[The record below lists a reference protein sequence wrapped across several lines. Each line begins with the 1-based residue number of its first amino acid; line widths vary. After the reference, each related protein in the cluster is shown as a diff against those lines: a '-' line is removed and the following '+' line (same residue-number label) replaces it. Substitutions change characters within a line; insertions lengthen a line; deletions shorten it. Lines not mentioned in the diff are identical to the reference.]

1 MSGGPGGYPGTQ
13 SARATWLTLPNLF
26 TLARLLLAPVIVYD
40 ILNRRALAALCIF
53 AVAAAT
59 DVIDGYLARHW
70 GAATAAGAFLDPIA
84 DKLLMT
90 GVYLAL
96 ALAGSVP
103 WWLVGVIFGRDLL
116 ILSASA
122 IALLT
127 TKLRAF
133 PPSIWGKASTFSQIV
148 TAVCFLGRDALEWP
162 VLAVLSAALI
172 WPTLALTVWSGIH
185 YGWRGARLL
194 RMD

>member
-1 MSGGPGGYPGTQ
+1 M
-13 SARATWLTLPNLF
+13 RTWLTLPNLF
-26 TLARLLLAPVIVYD
+26 TLARLVLAPVVVWA
-40 ILNRRALAALCIF
+40 ILHHRAFAALSIF

-59 DVIDGYLARHW
+59 DVVDGYLARNF

-84 DKLLMT
+84 DKLLLT

-116 ILSASA
+116 ILAASSV
-122 IALLT
+122 ALLT

-133 PPSIWGKASTFSQIV
+133 PPSIWGKASTFFQIL
-148 TAVCFLGRDALEWP
+148 TAVCFLGRDAFGFP
-162 VLAVLSAALI
+162 VLARLSGALI

-194 RMD
+194 RIH

>member
-1 MSGGPGGYPGTQ
+1 M
-13 SARATWLTLPNLF
+13 RTWLTLPNLF
-26 TLARLLLAPVIVYD
+26 TLARLLLAPVIVSA
-40 ILNRRALAALCIF
+40 ILHRRAFAALCIF

-59 DVIDGYLARHW
+59 DVIDGYLARHLC
-70 GAATAAGAFLDPIA
+70 AATAAGAFLDPIA
-84 DKLLMT
+84 DKLLLT

-103 WWLVGVIFGRDLL
+103 WWLVAVIFARDLL
-116 ILSASA
+116 ILASA
-122 IALLT
+122 AVALLA

-133 PPSIWGKASTFSQIV
+133 PPSIWGKASTFFQIL
-148 TAVCFLGRDALEWP
+148 TAVAFLGRDAFASPL
-162 VLAVLSAALI
+162 LAASCAALV

-194 RMD
+194 RDASGLTGARRGSSL

>member
-1 MSGGPGGYPGTQ
+1 M
-13 SARATWLTLPNLF
+13 RTWLTLPNLF
-26 TLARLLLAPVIVYD
+26 TLARLLLAPVIVSA
-40 ILNRRALAALCIF
+40 IVHRRALAALSLF

-59 DVIDGYLARHW
+59 DVIDGYLARHF
-70 GAATAAGAFLDPIA
+70 GTATAAGAFLDPIA
-84 DKLLMT
+84 DKLLLT

-103 WWLVGVIFGRDLL
+103 WWLVSVIFARDLF
-116 ILSASA
+116 ILASA
-122 IALLT
+122 AVALLA

-133 PPSIWGKASTFSQIV
+133 PPSVWGKASTFLQIL
-148 TAVCFLGRDALEWP
+148 TAVAFLGRDAFGSPL
-162 VLAVLSAALI
+162 LAASSAALI

-194 RMD
+194 RMPGNSLPKGSETSS

>member
-1 MSGGPGGYPGTQ
+1 M
-13 SARATWLTLPNLF
+13 RTWLTLPNLF
-26 TLARLLLAPVIVYD
+26 TLARLALAPIIVYA
-40 ILNRRALAALCIF
+40 ILNRRAFAALCIF

-59 DVIDGYLARHW
+59 DVIDGYLARHF

-84 DKLLMT
+84 DKLLLT

-96 ALAGSVP
+96 ALGGRVP

-116 ILSASA
+116 ILAASTV
-122 IALLT
+122 ALLA

-133 PPSIWGKASTFSQIV
+133 PPSVWGKASTFFQIL
-148 TAVCFLGRDALEWP
+148 TAVAFLGRDAFASPL
-162 VLAVLSAALI
+162 LATISAALI

-194 RMD
+194 RSNPAA